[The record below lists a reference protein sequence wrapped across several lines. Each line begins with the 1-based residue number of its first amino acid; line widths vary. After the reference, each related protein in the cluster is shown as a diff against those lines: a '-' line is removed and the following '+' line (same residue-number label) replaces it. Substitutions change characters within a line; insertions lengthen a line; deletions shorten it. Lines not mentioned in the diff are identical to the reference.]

1 MSVSEPD
8 RSWKLRKGHGLA
20 ALLVVLAGIG
30 LALWFKPPAF
40 GARPL
45 RILLVAPPPDAE
57 AEMSHYQARAIALL
71 VQDVL
76 EAQPELAVTLVS
88 DMPARL
94 ESIQPGTEWLLINTL
109 PRRRQDRLGLT
120 FEWVWSSQV
129 RQGTPDW
136 QRREIPLG
144 TPEQVLPQAMEA
156 LPVKL
161 SATVMKGLFPATGK
175 GFWNLIQ
182 SSTLRLQNADLPL
195 AQSLAES
202 LTKQEP
208 RCAEAWWLLGNLK
221 YRALLSEPSL
231 SEPGNLQETSDC
243 FRQGED
249 LVPRHPRGIFL
260 RSQLLTNSGSHRES
274 LELLLAGLRTHPRSL
289 LLLSGLVYA
298 ARNAGLL
305 DLAKQAAER
314 RDRWGFPDVQALT
327 IDVLFLYLND
337 WPRFEITLKD
347 QPGHLRNTIQRF
359 YRGYLA
365 LLRSRSAEAIEAF
378 RSAESVPRGYPH
390 YIHLAKGYRLAVEG
404 SREAAIAE
412 LLTLDRER
420 RGLRVPDGEFTHR
433 LAEGY
438 ALAGDLDSAMAV
450 AGRAFGQGFGATL
463 WYERSPLLE
472 PLRSSPRWNTL
483 MQHVKERQALLEAR
497 FPVDCLPAE

>member
-1 MSVSEPD
+1 MASTESGN
-8 RSWKLRKGHGLA
+8 RWKLRRSHGIA
-20 ALLVVLAGIG
+20 ALIAVLAVVGLGIWFRAP
-30 LALWFKPPAF
+30 AL
-40 GARPL
+40 GNRPL
-45 RILLVAPPPDAE
+45 RILLVAPPPEAE
-57 AEMSHYQARAIALL
+57 DEMSHYQARAIALL
-71 VQDVL
+71 IQDVL
-76 EAQPELAVTLVS
+76 EAKPEIAVTLIS
-88 DMPARL
+88 EMPAKL
-94 ESIQPGTEWLLINTL
+94 EHLRPGTEWLLIKTL

-120 FEWVWSSQV
+120 LEWLKSGQA
-129 RQGTPDW
+129 RKGALDW
-136 QRREIPLG
+136 QRKEVSLG
-144 TPEQVLPQAMEA
+144 PPELVLAQAMEG
-156 LPVKL
+156 LPVKV
-161 SATVMKGLFPATGK
+161 SAAVVKALFPATGK

-182 SSTLRLQNADLPL
+182 ASTLRLQNADLPL

-221 YRALLSEPSL
+221 YRALLSEPSR

-243 FRQGED
+243 VRQGED
-249 LVPRHPRGIFL
+249 LVPRHPRGVFL
-260 RSQLLTNSGSHRES
+260 RAQLLTNSGSHRES
-274 LELLLAGLRTHPRSL
+274 LELLLEGLRTHPRSL

-305 DLAKQAAER
+305 DLAKQCAER
-314 RDRWGFPDVQALT
+314 RDRWSFPETQALS

-378 RSAESVPRGYPH
+378 RAAESVPRGYPH
-390 YIHLAKGYRLAVEG
+390 YIHLARSYRLAVEG

-412 LLTLDRER
+412 LRTLDRER
-420 RGLRVPDGEFTHR
+420 
-433 LAEGY
+433 Y
-438 ALAGDLDSAMAV
+438 ALAGDLDSAMEV
-450 AGRAFGQGFGATL
+450 AGRAFGQGFGATI

-483 MQHVKERQALLEAR
+483 MQHVKERQQLLEAR
-497 FPVDCLPAE
+497 FPVDSLPAE